1 MSLSGPD
8 GTRERRRIYD
18 KQGKQIKSD
27 FPVFLYLHY
36 ERKKS
41 IFMVIEYIQGE
52 YTVNKILKSTLCYM
66 ISISVFLMSALTVKA
81 APQVEAPSYILIEAS
96 TGKVIC
102 EENATER
109 RSPASITKIMTLL
122 LIFEH
127 LNTGRISLNSEIV
140 TSAYAKSMGGS
151 QVFLEEGEVQTLD
164 TIIKCIAIA
173 SGNDASVAAA
183 EFIAGSEEEFVKM
196 MNEKAGELGMED
208 THFEDCC
215 GLTDSDGHY
224 TTAKDVAIM
233 SRELITKYPEVLNY
247 TQIWMEDITHVTAK
261 GSSVFTLS
269 STNKLLKMY
278 EWTTGLKTGSTSKAL
293 YCLSATASKDNI
305 DLIAVVMGS
314 PNNKVRFQDAMA
326 LLNYGYSVSALYEDA
341 NEDVLPSIPVKGG
354 VEDAAPLVYQGPFK
368 YLDID
373 GQNLSAIEKTIS
385 LPAEITAPVNRG
397 DAVGEAVYQLDGKRI
412 GSVSILSDVTIEK
425 AGYKDYVFKVGKLFC
440 SF

>member
-1 MSLSGPD
+1 MN
-8 GTRERRRIYD
+8 
-18 KQGKQIKSD
+18 KFFK
-27 FPVFLYLHY
+27 
-36 ERKKS
+36 
-41 IFMVIEYIQGE
+41 VI
-52 YTVNKILKSTLCYM
+52 LCYV
-66 ISISVFLMSALTVKA
+66 ISITVLLTNVITVEA
-81 APQVEAPSYILIEAS
+81 APQVEAPSYILMEAS
-96 TGKVIC
+96 TGKIIC

-127 LNTGRISLNSEIV
+127 LNTGRITLNSEVV

-164 TIIKCIAIA
+164 TIIKCIAVA

-196 MNEKAGELGMED
+196 MNDKAAELGMND

-215 GLTDSDGHY
+215 GLTDSDNHY

-233 SRELITKYPEVLNY
+233 SRELITKYPEVFNY
-247 TQIWMEDITHVTAK
+247 TKIWMEDITHVTNQ
-261 GSSVFTLS
+261 GTSTFTLS

-278 EWTTGLKTGSTSKAL
+278 EYTTGLKTGSTSKAL

-314 PNNKVRFQDAMA
+314 PNNKVRFQDAMT

-341 NEDVLPSIPVKGG
+341 NEDKLPTISVKGG
-354 VEDAAPLVYQGPFK
+354 VEDEAALIYQGPFK
-368 YLDID
+368 YLDIE
-373 GQNLSAIEKTIS
+373 GKNLSTIEKTIS
-385 LPAEITAPVNRG
+385 LPPEIEAPVKRG
-397 DAVGEAVYQLDGKRI
+397 DAIGEAVYTLDGQRI

-425 AGYKDYVFKVGKLFC
+425 AHYKDYVRKVWKLFC